1 MPQRGCAAGPPLPAR
16 EYLTALTRQHGAPR
30 GCGRPRGAHLRGARL
45 TARPRERARAP
56 PPWALRPRWPISG
69 VEFTLGARGP
79 SWGCPPGRRCESRR
93 ADSTRAEY
101 FLHMAAVDKVVGGGR
116 RARRI
121 DKAPSWSSRRRVRLS
136 AFCILESHA
145 RLGADAA
152 PADAALG
159 ACLSR
164 VKDHAPRLL
173 RAEATT
179 VRLQGR
185 PSQLASPIA

>member
-1 MPQRGCAAGPPLPAR
+1 MHVASIKRR
-16 EYLTALTRQHGAPR
+16 
-30 GCGRPRGAHLRGARL
+30 
-45 TARPRERARAP
+45 
-56 PPWALRPRWPISG
+56 
-69 VEFTLGARGP
+69 LGALDG
-79 SWGCPPGRRCESRR
+79 GCVC
-93 ADSTRAEY
+93 
-101 FLHMAAVDKVVGGGR
+101 
-116 RARRI
+116 
-121 DKAPSWSSRRRVRLS
+121 S
-136 AFCILESHA
+136 AFRILESHA